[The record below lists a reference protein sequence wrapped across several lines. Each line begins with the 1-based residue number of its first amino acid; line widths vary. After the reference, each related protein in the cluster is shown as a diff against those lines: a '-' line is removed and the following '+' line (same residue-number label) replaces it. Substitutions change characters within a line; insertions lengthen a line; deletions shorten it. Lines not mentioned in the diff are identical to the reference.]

1 MMRKNIIAVISC
13 ILSLSML
20 LIGCGSAMK
29 SDTSYAVAETA
40 AASEEWYGA
49 NDSNSNGAPGKEEIA
64 WDDSNEIGIWNENAD
79 TSGTV
84 PGNDFVRETQNSEKL
99 VYTCNINMETLEFTK
114 TVSTLKELIKK
125 YDGFIESE
133 TQSDASD
140 GWYYSS
146 YEKTSGTLSEYVV
159 VRIPTDKYNSFLDDL
174 DGTGKITEKSQ
185 NVENITKQYNNTAT
199 TIKSLETQEARLLEM
214 MEQAETIEDMLYIE
228 DRLSDVQNELA
239 MYKNELSEMDTD
251 VQYSTVTLTINE
263 VLEYTRT
270 QVPVKTSTFMDR
282 LKNTLRNTWSGFLD
296 FLEGFLFFLI
306 EITPVLLF
314 LGAFGGIIAL
324 IIVKSVKASRKRKA
338 KKAEKKAA
346 EIAEKATGEENNHV
360 QK

>member
-1 MMRKNIIAVISC
+1 
-13 ILSLSML
+13 
-20 LIGCGSAMK
+20 
-29 SDTSYAVAETA
+29 
-40 AASEEWYGA
+40 
-49 NDSNSNGAPGKEEIA
+49 
-64 WDDSNEIGIWNENAD
+64 
-79 TSGTV
+79 
-84 PGNDFVRETQNSEKL
+84 
-99 VYTCNINMETLEFTK
+99 
-114 TVSTLKELIKK
+114 
-125 YDGFIESE
+125 
-133 TQSDASD
+133 
-140 GWYYSS
+140 
-146 YEKTSGTLSEYVV
+146 
-159 VRIPTDKYNSFLDDL
+159 
-174 DGTGKITEKSQ
+174 
-185 NVENITKQYNNTAT
+185 
-199 TIKSLETQEARLLEM
+199 M